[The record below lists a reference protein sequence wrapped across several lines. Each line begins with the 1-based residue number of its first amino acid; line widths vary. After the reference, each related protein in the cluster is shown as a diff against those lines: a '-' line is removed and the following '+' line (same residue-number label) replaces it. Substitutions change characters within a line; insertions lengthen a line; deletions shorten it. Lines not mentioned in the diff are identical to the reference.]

1 MPAKTAKPT
10 RPVPACAQPIER
22 FSDDNTLVTMPTT
35 TRTNKVEHASRRAR
49 TCKSVRAF
57 PFGLRT
63 CHDPVVT
70 PARVLSAAL
79 LFLPLAATAC
89 PIGWTPSPTNA
100 TWGPRC
106 YLIPPER
113 STSLFRCV
121 DVCSKHGGIPGCIG
135 SAEEDAFVTELAEAE
150 EGLWLGLYQIETG
163 LGPAEGWNHCVGGD
177 APSFT
182 YWLWQVGQPDDY
194 HGYQQRCS
202 CWVTGKDGSGRRWR
216 FWRAMACDGG
226 VRFDDRF
233 LGRSFLTDPSCLCV
247 HGNASAAFAHDRKAL
262 EATSGYNQR
271 LLSRRT
277 AICFSI
283 AAVLALLPTFWLHL
297 VKMRLRQLY
306 RGADTESSAGPQG
319 AATVS
324 PSLPAAG
331 ATLLSTPSGTAS
343 SAMWTSLPLEIRDA
357 IAAHVFGG
365 EGVVDGERLQN
376 LLSLVDLSPS
386 FVRHAAALKQRSQV
400 LARAHERAKRVA
412 ARRAARHAA
421 RESAAVREQRVCFAA
436 AQVAW
441 AALVIGLTPLFMF
454 RAGQSIEAAV
464 GDSAFWNIPA
474 LCAGVFLFL
483 YCLPDNNGDS
493 WCSWHE
499 TAARERYVASLRS
512 TRRP

>member
-1 MPAKTAKPT
+1 MQATKPAKPT
-10 RPVPACAQPIER
+10 KPAPLPACAQPIER
-22 FSDDNTLVTMPTT
+22 FGDDNTAVTIPTT
-35 TRTNKVEHASRRAR
+35 TRTNKVEHASRHAR

-57 PFGLRT
+57 PLGLRA

-106 YLIPPER
+106 YLIPRER

-121 DVCSKHGGIPGCIG
+121 DVCSRHGGIPGCIG
-135 SAEEDAFVTELAEAE
+135 SAEENAFVTELAEAE
-150 EGLWLGLYQIETG
+150 QGLWLGLYQIETG
-163 LGPAEGWNHCVGGD
+163 LGPAKEWSHCVGGD

-182 YWLWQVGQPDDY
+182 YWQVGQPDDY
-194 HGYQQRCS
+194 HGYQQQCA
-202 CWVTGKDGSGRRWR
+202 WATGNGTGRGRWR
-216 FWRAMACDGG
+216 ALACDGG
-226 VRFDDRF
+226 VRFDDKPWR
-233 LGRSFLTDPSCLCV
+233 LAELSCLCV

-297 VKMRLRQLY
+297 VKMRLRRLY

-331 ATLLSTPSGTAS
+331 ATILSMPSGTAS

-386 FVRHAAALKQRSQV
+386 FVRHAAALKQRSHV
-400 LARAHERAKRVA
+400 SARAHEKAKRVA
-412 ARRAARHAA
+412 AERAA
-421 RESAAVREQRVCFAA
+421 RESAALREEKRVDFRYFAICFGAG
-436 AQVAW
+436 QVAW
-441 AALVIGLTPLFMF
+441 AVLVIGATPPTSCPVLASRSRPPSAIL
-454 RAGQSIEAAV
+454 RAGSCRHFV
-464 GDSAFWNIPA
+464 AFSSYSGASPA
-474 LCAGVFLFL
+474 
-483 YCLPDNNGDS
+483 
-493 WCSWHE
+493 
-499 TAARERYVASLRS
+499 T
-512 TRRP
+512 

>member
-1 MPAKTAKPT
+1 MQAAKPAKIAKPT

-22 FSDDNTLVTMPTT
+22 FGDDNTAVTMPTT
-35 TRTNKVEHASRRAR
+35 TCTNKVEHASRHAR

-57 PFGLRT
+57 PLGLRA

-70 PARVLSAAL
+70 PARVLSAAI

-135 SAEEDAFVTELAEAE
+135 SAEENAFVTELAEAE
-150 EGLWLGLYQIETG
+150 QGLWLGLYQIETG
-163 LGPAEGWNHCVGGD
+163 LGPAEGWSHCVRGD

-182 YWLWQVGQPDDY
+182 YWQVGQPDDY
-194 HGYQQRCS
+194 HGYQQDCA
-202 CWVTGKDGSGRRWR
+202 WVTGNRTGRQ
-216 FWRAMACDGG
+216 WRALACDGG
-226 VRFDDRF
+226 VRFDDKPWK
-233 LGRSFLTDPSCLCV
+233 LAKLSCLCV

-262 EATSGYNQR
+262 EANIGYNQR

-277 AICFSI
+277 AVSFSI
-283 AAVLALLPTFWLHL
+283 AAVLALLPSFLLLVVMGLRRLH
-297 VKMRLRQLY
+297 

-331 ATLLSTPSGTAS
+331 ATLSTSPSGTGS

-365 EGVVDGERLQN
+365 EDVVDGERLQN
-376 LLSLVDLSPS
+376 LLSLVDL
-386 FVRHAAALKQRSQV
+386 
-400 LARAHERAKRVA
+400 
-412 ARRAARHAA
+412 
-421 RESAAVREQRVCFAA
+421 
-436 AQVAW
+436 
-441 AALVIGLTPLFMF
+441 
-454 RAGQSIEAAV
+454 
-464 GDSAFWNIPA
+464 
-474 LCAGVFLFL
+474 
-483 YCLPDNNGDS
+483 
-493 WCSWHE
+493 
-499 TAARERYVASLRS
+499 
-512 TRRP
+512 

>member
-1 MPAKTAKPT
+1 MQATKPAETAKPT

-22 FSDDNTLVTMPTT
+22 FGDDNTSVTMPTT

-89 PIGWTPSPTNA
+89 PIGWAPSPTNA

-113 STSLFRCV
+113 SDSLFRCV

-135 SAEEDAFVTELAEAE
+135 SAEENAFVTELAEAE
-150 EGLWLGLYQIETG
+150 QGLWLGLYQIETG
-163 LGPAEGWNHCVGGD
+163 LGPAKEWSRCVEGD

-182 YWLWQVGQPDDY
+182 YWQVGQPDDY
-194 HGYQQRCS
+194 HGYQQRCA
-202 CWVTGKDGSGRRWR
+202 CWVTGKDGTGRRWR

-226 VRFDDRF
+226 VRFDH
-233 LGRSFLTDPSCLCV
+233 RSFGLTDPSCLCV
-247 HGNASAAFAHDRKAL
+247 HGNASAAFPHDRKAL

-271 LLSRRT
+271 LLNRRT

-297 VKMRLRQLY
+297 VKTRLRRLY
-306 RGADTESSAGPQG
+306 RGADTESSAEPQG

-331 ATLLSTPSGTAS
+331 ATRLSTPPGTAS

-365 EGVVDGERLQN
+365 ENVVDGERLQN

-386 FVRHAAALKQRSQV
+386 FVRHAAALKQRSQQV
-400 LARAHERAKRVA
+400 LARAHWLERVA
-412 ARRAARHAA
+412 ARRAERDAA
-421 RESAAVREQRVCFAA
+421 RESDAVREQRVCFAA

-441 AALVIGLTPLFMF
+441 AVAVMGSTPLMMLA
-454 RAGQSIEAAV
+454 AGQSIEAAV
-464 GDSAFWNIPA
+464 GDSMFWITPAFCCFVI
-474 LCAGVFLFL
+474 VFLL
-483 YCLPDNNGDS
+483 GCLP
-493 WCSWHE
+493 
-499 TAARERYVASLRS
+499 RE
-512 TRRP
+512 